1 MGGVAKAIGSAVSGV
16 AKAAGKVVEAVAE
29 NPIAVLSV
37 VAAPAIA
44 PAIATGLGVS
54 PVAASAISKAVISG
68 VGTAV
73 SGGDFGDVL
82 KSAAAAGFGSAVGAK
97 VGSSVASSFGDTAGK
112 VSAAASS
119 SFTGTLIASGGD
131 VEAALKAGVVG
142 GGTAGAM
149 DLLKP
154 VAEKVTGVV
163 SDIGKGTGT
172 TTTTPGTA
180 GSAAG
185 AGRVATSPFGTSEAV
200 GPTSPFGTTG
210 TVGMPTITTPGI
222 GSRIPTSPF
231 GTTEEVSATSPF
243 GTIGTVNQPSFS
255 YPSMTYTPSAIERA
269 SEFAGK
275 AAGSGLEA
283 LGSEAIESQ
292 LVSLLGLDK
301 VPSQS
306 TGPSPSIT
314 PGVAVTG
321 DATQQISPAAA
332 SALAQ
337 ALRVGDPG
345 APLFG
350 AEGKGQQQA
359 VWNTASLKFKD
370 EVGG

>member
-1 MGGVAKAIGSAVSGV
+1 MGGVAKAVGSAVSGV
-16 AKAAGKVVEAVAE
+16 AKAAGKVVEAVAQ

-37 VAAPAIA
+37 VAAPVVA
-44 PAIATGLGVS
+44 PAIAGALGVS

-73 SGGDFGDVL
+73 SGGDLGDVL
-82 KSAAAAGFGSAVGAK
+82 KSAAAAGFGSAIGAK
-97 VGSSVASSFGDTAGK
+97 VGSSVTSNFGDTAGK
-112 VSAAASS
+112 VSEAAAGN
-119 SFTGTLIASGGD
+119 FTGTLIATGGD
-131 VEAALKAGVVG
+131 VETALKAGLVG
-142 GGTAGAM
+142 GGTAAAV

-154 VAEKVTGVV
+154 IAEKVTGVV
-163 SDIGKGTGT
+163 SKAGEGT
-172 TTTTPGTA
+172 TTTTPAPG

-185 AGRVATSPFGTSEAV
+185 IGNIPTSPFGTFETT

-210 TVGMPTITTPGI
+210 TVGMPNITTQGI

-243 GTIGTVNQPSFS
+243 GTVGTVNQPSLS
-255 YPSMTYTPSAIERA
+255 YPSMTYTPTGFESA
-269 SEFAGK
+269 SKFAGK
-275 AAGSGLEA
+275 ALGSGLESLSA
-283 LGSEAIESQ
+283 EAIESQ
-292 LVSLLGLDK
+292 LASLLGLGGQ
-301 VPSQS
+301 SSTQS
-306 TGPSPSIT
+306 TGPSPSG

-321 DATQQISPAAA
+321 DAAQQTSPAAA
-332 SALAQ
+332 NALAQ

-350 AEGKGQQQA
+350 SENQGQQQA

-370 EVGG
+370 EFGG